1 MTVAIDSVFAPAGP
15 VAQAIADLG
24 LVLVVGAAAVFT
36 IVIAALVRALR
47 HRGARDIDDGGRIAR
62 HWIVGGGIVFPVL
75 VLTALLVHASLHIER
90 PTALRD
96 SDALVITVKGKLWW
110 WELHYRDPASGA
122 VVVVANERHIPV
134 GRPVRLALVSDDVI
148 HSLWLPA
155 LAGKADLVPGRV
167 THLRLQAD
175 RAGVFRGPCAEY
187 CGDQHARMVL
197 TAVAQEAGDFDRWL
211 ARQANAAVVPA
222 GRADLGRGLAVFAEL
237 RRLVCHEVRGLTGG
251 LAFGPDLTHL
261 AGRLHL
267 AAGTLPMGRDALAA
281 WIADPQR
288 IKPGARMPAYGAID
302 PAAMRSLVAFL
313 MALE

>member
-1 MTVAIDSVFAPAGP
+1 MTVTIDSVFAPAGP

-24 LVLVVGAAAVFT
+24 LVLVVGAAVVFA
-36 IVIAALVRALR
+36 IVIAALVWALR
-47 HRGARDIDDGGRIAR
+47 HRGARDAADGSRIAR
-62 HWIVGGGIVFPVL
+62 RWIVGGGIVFPVL
-75 VLTALLVHASLHIER
+75 VLTALLVHASLRTER
-90 PTALRD
+90 LTGLRD
-96 SDALVITVKGKLWW
+96 TDALVITVKGHLWW
-110 WELHYRDPASGA
+110 WELRYRDPAGSA
-122 VVVVANERHIPV
+122 DVVVANELHIPV

-197 TAVAQEAGDFDRWL
+197 TAVAQESGDFDRWL
-211 ARQANAAVVPA
+211 SRQASAAEVPT
-222 GRADLGRGLAVFAEL
+222 GHTELQRGLAVFEAL
-237 RRLVCHEVRGLTGG
+237 RCPVCHEVRGLTSG

-267 AAGTLPMGRDALAA
+267 AAGTLPMGPDALAA
-281 WIADPQR
+281 WIADPQK

-302 PAAMRSLVAFL
+302 PAAMRALVAFL
-313 MALE
+313 MSLE